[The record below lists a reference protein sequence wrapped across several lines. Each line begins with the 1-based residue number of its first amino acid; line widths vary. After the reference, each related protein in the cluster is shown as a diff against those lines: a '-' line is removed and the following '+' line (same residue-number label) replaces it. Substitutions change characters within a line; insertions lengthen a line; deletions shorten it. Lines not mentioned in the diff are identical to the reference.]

1 MGILPM
7 HRGTTPESKTPS
19 DASSAANGRG
29 SARRTINPIF
39 PLPPADRMGRMP
51 MPLSFFAATLLLSS
65 CTPVAVEDLPMAAA
79 TPARSLK
86 EIGNADAVPADPDGS
101 YPIDLPTA
109 LRLAAGRN
117 LDLARAVERTRLAAA
132 RSDQAQLSIVPD
144 LQSGASFGRKN
155 GLLQDIAGA
164 PIQTQRVD
172 RSAGLG
178 ASTGLPG
185 VSVDLGLSDAIFNP
199 LAAKQDQKAALASSR
214 AREHQVLAAT
224 AIAYFELVRAH
235 GHLQLAREIEA
246 ASRKL
251 ADDTTAFARAGEG
264 LEADSARATATY
276 LLRKGDRSAAEAE
289 RAVRSADLA
298 RLLHLPASLE
308 LVPADS
314 SVAATHLVDASEP
327 AGRLV
332 ATALRHRPEA
342 EAIQSEVSAA
352 TARLRQQQMEPFLP
366 HVAAGYS
373 SYDYSAGRGVG
384 SDEKDTR
391 DEVSALIYWKLEGLG
406 FGNAADSREQRSEL
420 ALVRLEEERLIDEIS
435 HQVTS
440 ARAEVLARRDRLS
453 IGGEAATHAKR
464 AYQLTVARLEQSQ
477 GLPIE
482 ALASVQTLAEARRA
496 EIDAVLDYN
505 IAQHRLFAAIGH
517 PASK

>member
-1 MGILPM
+1 
-7 HRGTTPESKTPS
+7 
-19 DASSAANGRG
+19 
-29 SARRTINPIF
+29 
-39 PLPPADRMGRMP
+39 

-251 ADDTTAFARAGEG
+251 ADDTTAYGTGWVFVAQQFLSADVGVWFQAAGADASVADEATGEIALGLTGHDAFGRRGDGWGVAFGRSNPLAEGERMQNTIEAYYRLQVTGALQVTFDVQALVPPAGSAGEESVFAG
-264 LEADSARATATY
+264 AIRAKWT
-276 LLRKGDRSAAEAE
+276 
-289 RAVRSADLA
+289 
-298 RLLHLPASLE
+298 
-308 LVPADS
+308 
-314 SVAATHLVDASEP
+314 
-327 AGRLV
+327 
-332 ATALRHRPEA
+332 
-342 EAIQSEVSAA
+342 
-352 TARLRQQQMEPFLP
+352 F
-366 HVAAGYS
+366 
-373 SYDYSAGRGVG
+373 
-384 SDEKDTR
+384 
-391 DEVSALIYWKLEGLG
+391 
-406 FGNAADSREQRSEL
+406 
-420 ALVRLEEERLIDEIS
+420 
-435 HQVTS
+435 
-440 ARAEVLARRDRLS
+440 
-453 IGGEAATHAKR
+453 
-464 AYQLTVARLEQSQ
+464 
-477 GLPIE
+477 
-482 ALASVQTLAEARRA
+482 
-496 EIDAVLDYN
+496 
-505 IAQHRLFAAIGH
+505 
-517 PASK
+517 